1 MQLGPRLPREAQVQ
15 RIARAEGAEVPR
27 GAPRWRGPPLIR
39 VVDEVATRPVR
50 AEPDSVEGSAQL
62 CLVLGVAGQ
71 AAQLVKAVREL
82 ALLAV
87 LARAALL
94 EGPAQLSFVASR
106 VDLGSAAPLLLLLQ
120 VQKMLAALA
129 ILAERAVPEFVLLV
143 QQGRAATPRRL
154 LECAVGGWAAGRRAA
169 AAAAVRRARELGRAA
184 AGGRRGVGERV
195 QVAG

>member
-1 MQLGPRLPREAQVQ
+1 M
-15 RIARAEGAEVPR
+15 
-27 GAPRWRGPPLIR
+27 
-39 VVDEVATRPVR
+39 DEVAARPVG
-50 AEPDSVEGSAQL
+50 AETDGVEGSAQL

-71 AAQLVKAVREL
+71 AAQLMEAMREL

-106 VDLGSAAPLLLLLQ
+106 VDLGSATPLLLLLQ
-120 VQKMLAALA
+120 VQEVLAALA

-143 QQGRAATPRRL
+143 QQGRATAPRRL
-154 LECAVGGWAAGRRAA
+154 LEGAVRGRTAGRTAA

-184 AGGRRGVGERV
+184 AGARRGVGERV